1 MSRKVVSWR
10 RQGQVAP
17 SWESALQVDSRWAAG
32 VRVGGTAFNSDDFLG
47 FMCFVV
53 IESLNVYFR
62 CCISGVA
69 FETAVN
75 ILRIKMERRDS

>member
-1 MSRKVVSWR
+1 MAEAGPGGTVLGVSSPG
-10 RQGQVAP
+10 GQ
-17 SWESALQVDSRWAAG
+17 QVGCRG
-32 VRVGGTAFNSDDFLG
+32 GVGGTAFNSDDFLG